1 LQRYIGKFKEQRV
14 QEYLLLPV
22 ILQIS
27 CIGLVNVVLEIWTGN
42 LPEALARQL
51 MFKSVIIRMPLSV
64 WIPFSFSL
72 LCTNATDIMHIKH
85 HFFRAMPFCVV
96 VYKSVSLKIPHAW
109 TFQSDDQFTELGIV
123 FYKSLLHIY
132 KCFISADL

>member
-51 MFKSVIIRMPLSV
+51 MFKSVIIRMPLFV
-64 WIPFSFSL
+64 WIPFSVSL
-72 LCTNATDIMHIKH
+72 LCTNAMDIVHILNNTLPCNALLCC
-85 HFFRAMPFCVV
+85 RLQT
-96 VYKSVSLKIPHAW
+96 VSLNITHAS
-109 TFQSDDQFTELGIV
+109 TFQSDDQFTKLGIV
-123 FYKSLLHIY
+123 FHKSLLHIY